1 MGTETRLNKVSTKN
15 VKLFMLVKKIIPLM
29 GTETNKSSITLLI
42 VSPLYVKKIIP
53 LMGTETS

>member
-1 MGTETRLNKVSTKN
+1 
-15 VKLFMLVKKIIPLM
+15 M

-53 LMGTETS
+53 LMGTKTGSFTSDFSATFLVAC